1 MAGGGLMQLVAYGA
15 QDVYLTGKPE
25 ITFFKAVYKRH
36 TNFATEAI
44 TQVFSGTADFGKR
57 VGCPIARN
65 GDLISKMYLTCTL
78 QTPATNPAAGTENWG
93 WVDKVG
99 HALIESVEL
108 EIGGSKIDKQYGHWM
123 NVWHNLTQS
132 TGHYEG
138 YAQMIG
144 DSNANKELAQTHG
157 DIQIFVPL
165 QFFCCRNNG
174 LALPLIALQYH
185 DVRVNFDFAERS
197 SCVNYRG
204 TAVPKVRMTN
214 VELLVDTHFLDTD
227 ERKRFAQSSHEYLI
241 EQVQFTG
248 NETVNKQNTQS
259 DLHFNHPCKALFWT
273 LSRAAHSGKS
283 YLAYHPDP
291 VRMAELNTIY
301 AIANQNVAHA
311 GQAALKAQ
319 LAVATSQTLGAVPA
333 TSNAVAN
340 LLLIMGHGRL
350 EGTVKVNGVNTAT
363 QMVYV
368 GSAIAGAS
376 LAIGAISAALF
387 DPNDFI
393 LTGPIADILPADEMV
408 TAQALANGTA
418 PAVTSITHQ
427 GATGTTQATGKG
439 QNATWAGY
447 NVTLNLHDNYS
458 GNVEKTKQ
466 TLTTVDLQL
475 NGHDRFKQEAG
486 EYFVNVQSNEHWPHS
501 ADKGVHSY
509 SFALNPAEHQ
519 PSGTCNM
526 SRIDNARLVLDVTAE
541 ARNTSTLRVYAT
553 NYNVLRVM
561 SGMGG
566 IAYSN

>member
-1 MAGGGLMQLVAYGA
+1 MQLVAYGA

-78 QTPATNPAAGTENWG
+78 SDPDTARAAGKEWG
-93 WVDKVG
+93 YVSNLG
-99 HALIESVEL
+99 HALINSVEL

-123 NVWHNLTQS
+123 NVWHNLTQR
-132 TGHYEG
+132 TGHYNG
-138 YAQMIG
+138 YSKMVG
-144 DSNANKELAQTHG
+144 DSNENRALALTHG
-157 DIQIFVPL
+157 DVQLFIPL

-185 DVRVNFDFAERS
+185 DVRVNFEFADQAD
-197 SCVNYRG
+197 VTNFRG
-204 TAVPKVRMTN
+204 TKPLINMTN

-248 NETVNKQNTQS
+248 NETVNTQNIQS

-273 LSRAAHSGKS
+273 LSRSEHSATT
-283 YLAYHPDP
+283 YLAYHPNP
-291 VRMAELNTIY
+291 EKMAELNTKW
-301 AIANQNVAHA
+301 AIANHNVTRSGYISTINASA
-311 GQAALKAQ
+311 STANGILQPANGTVTAADK
-319 LAVATSQTLGAVPA
+319 
-333 TSNAVAN
+333 
-340 LLLIMGHGRL
+340 LLIKPNGIVRA
-350 EGTVKVNGVNTAT
+350 TVNGVAT
-363 QMVYV
+363 EMVYV
-368 GSAIAGAS
+368 ANEIQSAPAV
-376 LAIGAISAALF
+376 AISAGDF
-387 DPNDFI
+387 DPEDFV
-393 LTGPIADILPADEMV
+393 LTGPVAPIK
-408 TAQALANGTA
+408 TAAETVKKHAAPTFANKYLIEVNAAGGGTNLAG
-418 PAVTSITHQ
+418 
-427 GATGTTQATGKG
+427 GLG
-439 QNATWAGY
+439 QNATWDNY

-458 GNVEKTKQ
+458 GNIEKTAP

-475 NGHDRFKQEAG
+475 NGHDRFKQQTG

-501 ADKGVHSY
+501 ADMGIHSY

-526 SRIDNARLVLDVTAE
+526 SRIDNARLVLDVDDNAKVS
-541 ARNTSTLRVYAT
+541 STLRVYAT

>member
-78 QTPATNPAAGTENWG
+78 QTPAVPVTDGTENWG

-138 YAQMIG
+138 YARMIG

-248 NETVNKQNTQS
+248 NETVNKRNTQS

-283 YLAYHPDP
+283 YLAYHPNP

-301 AIANQNVAHA
+301 AIANQNVA
-311 GQAALKAQ
+311 KSDESTRTAQ
-319 LAVATSQTLGAVPA
+319 LAVNTSQTLGGAGTNP
-333 TSNAVAN
+333 VAN
-340 LLLIMGHGRL
+340 LLIIMAHGRL
-350 EGTVKVNGVNTAT
+350 EGTLKVNGVNTAT

-368 GSAIAGAS
+368 GSAISAAAG
-376 LAIGAISAALF
+376 AIGAISAVLF

-408 TAQALANGTA
+408 LKQALVTGST
-418 PAVTSITHQ
+418 PAVTNITHSS
-427 GATGTTQATGKG
+427 ATGTGLK
-439 QNATWAGY
+439 QNTTWAGY

-475 NGHDRFKQEAG
+475 NGHDRFKQEDG

-501 ADKGVHSY
+501 ADMGVHSY

-526 SRIDNARLVLDVTAE
+526 SRIDNARLVLDVNDNA
-541 ARNTSTLRVYAT
+541 NVSSTLRVYAT

-566 IAYSN
+566 MAYSN